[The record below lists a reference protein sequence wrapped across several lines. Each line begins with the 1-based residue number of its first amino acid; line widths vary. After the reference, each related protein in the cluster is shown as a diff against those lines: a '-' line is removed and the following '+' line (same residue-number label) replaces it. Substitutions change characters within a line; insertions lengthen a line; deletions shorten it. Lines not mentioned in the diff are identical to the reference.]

1 MAVCALTLFLALPS
15 HAGYWDVSYTS
26 QGVSGYDILD
36 GFNPTD
42 LNTPPGSDPWPKG
55 STGGGSFSVYL
66 FGEANHFSHGTVT
79 ATLTWFPANGNSTT
93 DPPDKTVYI
102 QETAT
107 AQERAGYWYGIGT
120 QPDMAGTVDNG
131 LGNSVTAI
139 WTGASQVLT
148 CTGTRLIQRDGSLG
162 KIVLDPV
169 SLSAATP
176 ITSYASGYPDWV
188 GSGWASVNFQAQQ
201 AGPPKSI
208 MINRPENAG
217 ANIEAD
223 RNTFDFAAGEWTSDG
238 DSRFSNDVTSD
249 AGGEAGSSLDYEDWT
264 CGFVGA
270 PWPPD
275 GVPQLLGDLLTADGS
290 DYYRDWAWY
299 AEATPTTG
307 SLGSDHGD
315 TFSIH
320 KFTPQIRPHVDWPYA
335 QPSYDPSLTVYLP
348 HDLLDEMTSPQV
360 PAAQTYRVNL
370 HLADTPIW
378 ATQDTH
384 PDWKFDHH
392 ANFNITYHNEYELIA
407 TQPTDEVPLAENPW
421 RPVVCNTGTVFQEGQ
436 QNENIITEGY
446 YANWSPS
453 FYYQADS
460 NYNVTVTA
468 VNVNGGVGQSTAVG
482 IYRPVPPRTVP
493 IGMVGV
499 VYSRPYI
506 IRCPFTYRQY
516 SAAGRLLPGMGNDT
530 QGNEIPFSKYV
541 DRSAGGFG
549 VNNIV
554 TKIFLCKKG
563 QAFPPKIYDNSDPP
577 PQSPQ

>member
-1 MAVCALTLFLALPS
+1 MDIEAV
-15 HAGYWDVSYTS
+15 D
-26 QGVSGYDILD
+26 DI
-36 GFNPTD
+36 
-42 LNTPPGSDPWPKG
+42 
-55 STGGGSFSVYL
+55 
-66 FGEANHFSHGTVT
+66 T
-79 ATLTWFPANGNSTT
+79 ATLTWKHGYGQTDANDQPPAKLILKETGHSGWLSAYGPSGPPTNSGLADDSLG
-93 DPPDKTVYI
+93 DPVVFSIPWNTHSG
-102 QETAT
+102 Q
-107 AQERAGYWYGIGT
+107 GT
-120 QPDMAGTVDNG
+120 SEG
-131 LGNSVTAI
+131 S
-139 WTGASQVLT
+139 
-148 CTGTRLIQRDGSLG
+148 RLIEVDSSSGVVTLHRTLFA
-162 KIVLDPV
+162 K
-169 SLSAATP
+169 TP
-176 ITSYASGYPDWV
+176 PSTWV
-188 GSGWASVNFQAQQ
+188 GGMVYDDPESDGPYMSGSWDWQPNSFEFAYGVREAS
-201 AGPPKSI
+201 PPKSI
-208 MINRPENAG
+208 MINRPENMG

-223 RNTFDFAAGEWTSDG
+223 RKIFDFATGEWTCYG

-249 AGGEAGSSLDYEDWT
+249 AGGEVGSSLDYEDWT
-264 CGFVGA
+264 CGFVGS

-275 GVPQLLGDLLTADGS
+275 GIPQFLGDLLTADGS
-290 DYYRDWAWY
+290 DYDRDWAWY
-299 AEATPTTG
+299 AEAKPTTG

-335 QPSYDPSLTVYLP
+335 QPSYDPTLTVYLP

-360 PAAQTYRVNL
+360 PAPQAYRVNL
-370 HLADTPIW
+370 HLADAPLW

-384 PDWKFDHH
+384 PDWEFDHH

-421 RPVVCNTGTVFQEGQ
+421 IPVVCNTGTVFQEGQ

-460 NYNVTVTA
+460 SYNVTVTA

-482 IYRPVPPRTVP
+482 IYRPVPPRTIP

-499 VYSRPYI
+499 VYSHPYI

-516 SAAGRLLPGMGNDT
+516 SAAGRILPGMGNDA
-530 QGNEIPFSKYV
+530 QGKEIPFSKYV

-563 QAFPPKIYDNSDPP
+563 QKFPPKIYDNNDPP